1 MKRISKELTFVAAI
15 ILDAIAV
22 NLMVVS
28 DLGISTISSLPY
40 VLSQIVSSISFGM
53 MNFMVQS
60 FTLVILMCITKKPS
74 PYYILSFI
82 VGFIFGLLVDLFE
95 PIINMLPSG
104 IILQVIYFLLG
115 WVTMCFSVALF
126 LISELPVMPFDTI
139 VKDLVAFFKTDYRKT
154 KTIIDLSF
162 LSSAIICSFVFLKKL
177 VGIGVG
183 TIFMTIFTGTLEGKI
198 LKKLKSNYEFVACSE
213 ICIKLESIK
222 AIK

>member
-126 LISELPVMPFDTI
+126 HISDLPVMPFDTI
-139 VKDLVAFFKTDYRKT
+139 VKDLVAFFKTDYRKI

-198 LKKLKSNYEFVACSE
+198 LKKLKSKYEFVACSE